1 MRRPREWF
9 IFNHSSLFG
18 TILQEL
24 ESFDKMALNSIVVH
38 PDQDCLFVTIKAKLR
53 QFRYSEETSHPKKE
67 TRLTAGCSLIVN
79 VALCTQYDRYRII
92 S

>member
-38 PDQDCLFVTIKAKLR
+38 PDQDCLFVTIKAKRSKCMYGSLDIAR
-53 QFRYSEETSHPKKE
+53 RLPTPKKKPDLQ
-67 TRLTAGCSLIVN
+67 RGA
-79 VALCTQYDRYRII
+79 A
-92 S
+92 